1 MWRKRDDGYFKLHT
15 NVRRRWRMKR
25 ERERE
30 KMIKREERHG
40 SNTRRKDEFL

>member
-25 ERERE
+25 KERE